1 MNSHSLDL
9 VSSFVFAFELSV
21 FLWFF
26 IFILLLPA
34 LSLILLK
41 KTNKQTQ
48 AAAIEF
54 NLEFFFK

>member
-21 FLWFF
+21 SCGFYLYT
-26 IFILLLPA
+26 
-34 LSLILLK
+34 SLASVVVSFAK
-41 KTNKQTQ
+41 KNNNKQTQ